1 MPGLETV
8 AFHSGYG
15 TPIWMLT
22 CSGRTPLVNL
32 IPEAIGRLDD
42 ICGSSSVGRI
52 MVIDAEGFA
61 ISFLKGL
68 EQGDPLSRIST
79 STGGRTRKPI
89 SGR

>member
-1 MPGLETV
+1 MSMVGRTMPGLETV

-61 ISFLKGL
+61 MGAIPFSGTNKHCVFL
-68 EQGDPLSRIST
+68 
-79 STGGRTRKPI
+79 
-89 SGR
+89 